1 MKILAC
7 AAAAAVLMIATSAP
21 ASAAVTLFFDNVGAP
36 ENYTVNYDGY
46 VGTPA
51 GVLSGLSA
59 QMLFGLNS
67 VSADKKTWTFNYSLD
82 NTSTAPVTSSRIS
95 IFAFDVSRV
104 LGSGSSATGLFNGG
118 VGSGNVPNAGDD
130 VDICFRAGG
139 GGGGCSGG
147 GGGGVD
153 IPDAAATGTFTL
165 KFGSA
170 INDLT
175 LSNLQVRYQTLA
187 STANAATSASG
198 KATSIVGVVPEPSSW
213 ALMILGFGAV
223 GAMIRRRK
231 LLPA

>member
-1 MKILAC
+1 MKKLAF
-7 AAAAAVLMIATSAP
+7 AAMAAWMVAAP
-21 ASAAVTLFFDNVGAP
+21 ASAAVTLAFDNVGAA
-36 ENYTVNYDGY
+36 ESYTVDFDGY
-46 VGTPA
+46 VGSPS
-51 GVLSGLSA
+51 GVLAGLSA
-59 QMLFGLNS
+59 QMLFALNS
-67 VSADKKTWTFNYSLD
+67 VSGDNKTWTFNYSVD

-95 IFAFDVSRV
+95 IFGFDVSRT
-104 LGSGSSATGLFNGG
+104 LGGGSFATGLFNGG
-118 VGSGNVPNAGDD
+118 VGAGNVPNAGDD

-139 GGGGCSGG
+139 GGGGCTGG

-153 IPDAAATGTFTL
+153 IADAAATGTFTL

-170 INDLT
+170 VTDLT

-187 STANAATSASG
+187 TTANAATSASG
-198 KATSIVGVVPEPSSW
+198 KATGIVGVVPEPSSW